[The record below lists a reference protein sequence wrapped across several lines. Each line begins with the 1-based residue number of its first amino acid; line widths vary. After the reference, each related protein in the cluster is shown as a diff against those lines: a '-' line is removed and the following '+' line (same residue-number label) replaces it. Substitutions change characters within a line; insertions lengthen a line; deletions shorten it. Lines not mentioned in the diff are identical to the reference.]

1 MLTELQ
7 QKIVE
12 LKKQNNCAVLAHSYQ
27 SPEILE
33 IADFRGDSFQLSV
46 IAKNLECDT
55 VVMAG
60 VRFMAETLKIL
71 SPEKKVILPVVE
83 ATCPMAEQISPERVV
98 EFKRENPDF
107 AVVAYINTTA
117 EIKAV
122 CDVCVTSS
130 SALKIVKN
138 LGAQN
143 ILFVPDKNLGS
154 YIKEAVPEK
163 NILLWEGC
171 CPVHNAVTVED
182 CIAAKKAHPN
192 AKILMHPELP
202 REVLAYG
209 DLIGSTS
216 AIIDYALKTDED
228 CIIGTEK
235 AIADFLNLTKP
246 EGRFYQLSKKLM
258 CPDMRITTLMDIYRA
273 VSQTGGE
280 EIVLSEELRLA
291 AKKPIDAMIQLGE

>member
-7 QKIVE
+7 KKILE

-33 IADFRGDSFQLSV
+33 VADYRGDSFQLSV
-46 IAKNLECDT
+46 KAKELECDT

-71 SPEKKVILPVVE
+71 SPEKKVILPVAE
-83 ATCPMAEQISPERVV
+83 ATCPMAEQISPERVAQ
-98 EFKRENPDF
+98 FKRENPDY

-117 EIKAV
+117 ELKAV

-138 LGAQN
+138 LEAKN
-143 ILFVPDKNLGS
+143 ILFVPDKNLGN

-163 NILLWEGC
+163 NIVLWDGS
-171 CPVHNAVTVED
+171 CPVHNAVTAED

-202 REVLAYG
+202 KKVLAYG
-209 DLIGSTS
+209 DVIGSTS
-216 AIIDYALKTDED
+216 AIIEYALNTDEE

-235 AIADFLNLTKP
+235 AIADFLNLIKP
-246 EGRFYQLSKKLM
+246 EGRFYQLSKKLI

-273 VSQTGGE
+273 VNQTGGVEIELE
-280 EIVLSEELRLA
+280 ESLRLA
-291 AKKPIDAMIQLGE
+291 AKKPIDAMIALGD